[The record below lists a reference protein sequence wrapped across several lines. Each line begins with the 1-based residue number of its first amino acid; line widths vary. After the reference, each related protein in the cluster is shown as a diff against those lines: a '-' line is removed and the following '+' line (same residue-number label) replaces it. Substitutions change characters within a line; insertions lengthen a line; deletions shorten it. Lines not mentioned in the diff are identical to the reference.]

1 MKRKEKGLPVAK
13 AIFIA
18 GAIVFVLGIFFSGI
32 GNPSGILPC
41 GVGVIVMAAGLV
53 LMKRQEYAVLL
64 PGL

>member
-1 MKRKEKGLPVAK
+1 MEQKRKGLPVAK

-18 GAIVFVLGIFFSGI
+18 GAIVFVLGLFFSGI

-41 GVGVIVMAAGLV
+41 SAGVIVMAAGLV

-64 PGL
+64 VGA